1 MMTLKE
7 FIKKHSYKYCKNEH
21 PSDTTYLHPK
31 MNGFAKQARERG
43 EKFFYTE
50 GTSKDLR
57 LAEPKY
63 MIYIETELTLEEYE
77 ELMNEKN

>member
-1 MMTLKE
+1 MKMTLKE

-21 PSDTTYLHPK
+21 PSDIIYLHPK
-31 MNGFAKQARERG
+31 MNEFAEQAKEHG

-57 LAEPKY
+57 LTEPKY
-63 MIYIETELTLEEYE
+63 MIYIEAELTLEEYE
-77 ELMNEKN
+77 ELMKNE